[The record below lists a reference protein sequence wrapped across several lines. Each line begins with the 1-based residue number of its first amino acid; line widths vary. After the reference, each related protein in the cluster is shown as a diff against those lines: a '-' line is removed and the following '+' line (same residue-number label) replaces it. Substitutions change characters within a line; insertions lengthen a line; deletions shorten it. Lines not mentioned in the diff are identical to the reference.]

1 MDRQLTTRRDIVM
14 GFANAMN
21 LISPEVENHHE
32 KVSYLA
38 YHLAE
43 TMGLNEQQRML
54 AFFGGLLHDIGG
66 VLKPGNV
73 SLTELEAS
81 AGLVAAAGA
90 SLLRSFPVTLPFAP
104 TVQESQTPWQR
115 MKKLRAAL
123 KVPQQLGQI
132 IHLADAVTLLMNGAE
147 SALNQVAQAKEM
159 ILCAGQEEFSPEV
172 LAAFEKLCGNEAIWM
187 DLLYRPQAFLELITD
202 DRPVTLDETVKL
214 TEFMSK
220 IIDFR
225 SPFTAMHS
233 AGVAAAAAA
242 MAELSGMSEDEYKM
256 MRIAGYLHDIGKLKV
271 PNDLLEKP
279 GKLTEAEFN
288 VIKEHAYYTWLLLKD
303 VNGFGQ
309 IADWAALHHEKLNGN
324 GYPFHRSKGE
334 IPFGAR
340 IMTVADIFSALTEDR
355 PYRRS
360 MEKEKVIA
368 LLREDVQHGLL
379 SQQIVEL
386 LVDHYDA
393 INEQREIESKAA
405 SKKYQE
411 SLAISQ

>member
-1 MDRQLTTRRDIVM
+1 
-14 GFANAMN
+14 
-21 LISPEVENHHE
+21 
-32 KVSYLA
+32 
-38 YHLAE
+38 
-43 TMGLNEQQRML
+43 
-54 AFFGGLLHDIGG
+54 
-66 VLKPGNV
+66 
-73 SLTELEAS
+73 
-81 AGLVAAAGA
+81 
-90 SLLRSFPVTLPFAP
+90 
-104 TVQESQTPWQR
+104 
-115 MKKLRAAL
+115 
-123 KVPQQLGQI
+123 
-132 IHLADAVTLLMNGAE
+132 
-147 SALNQVAQAKEM
+147 
-159 ILCAGQEEFSPEV
+159 
-172 LAAFEKLCGNEAIWM
+172 
-187 DLLYRPQAFLELITD
+187 
-202 DRPVTLDETVKL
+202 
-214 TEFMSK
+214 
-220 IIDFR
+220 
-225 SPFTAMHS
+225 
-233 AGVAAAAAA
+233 
-242 MAELSGMSEDEYKM
+242 MAEDEYKM

-334 IPFGAR
+334 ISFGAR

-386 LVDHYDA
+386 LVDHYDT

>member
-214 TEFMSK
+214 TEFM
-220 IIDFR
+220 
-225 SPFTAMHS
+225 
-233 AGVAAAAAA
+233 
-242 MAELSGMSEDEYKM
+242 
-256 MRIAGYLHDIGKLKV
+256 
-271 PNDLLEKP
+271 
-279 GKLTEAEFN
+279 
-288 VIKEHAYYTWLLLKD
+288 
-303 VNGFGQ
+303 
-309 IADWAALHHEKLNGN
+309 
-324 GYPFHRSKGE
+324 
-334 IPFGAR
+334 
-340 IMTVADIFSALTEDR
+340 
-355 PYRRS
+355 
-360 MEKEKVIA
+360 
-368 LLREDVQHGLL
+368 
-379 SQQIVEL
+379 
-386 LVDHYDA
+386 
-393 INEQREIESKAA
+393 
-405 SKKYQE
+405 
-411 SLAISQ
+411 